1 MLSMSTYSAEGRV
14 ATLLLEMSCRFS
26 SRGLSATKL
35 QLHLTRQE
43 IGSMLGLTL
52 ETVSRAFSRL
62 ARLGLITVCLR
73 DIVLLDRDGLLDIT
87 TLPAALSTSERS
99 PPDNFIV
106 EGKTP
111 ALVRRF
117 GQKMPGSVANA

>member
-1 MLSMSTYSAEGRV
+1 MTGIRSAWELMLSMSTFSAEGRV
-14 ATLLLEMSCRFS
+14 ATLLLEMSCRFA
-26 SRGLSATKL
+26 SRGLSATNL

-87 TLPAALSTSERS
+87 TLPAGLPTFELGLR
-99 PPDNFIV
+99 D
-106 EGKTP
+106 
-111 ALVRRF
+111 
-117 GQKMPGSVANA
+117 SVIAA